1 MLYTLFLY
9 QNSSGLLM
17 YDKSFQDVSS
27 GKMELFSSFFSAI
40 KTFISE
46 IVLEG
51 SKELKNIEMGDYTI
65 IVSSIK
71 DISVDIIMIA
81 DRQDYKIINKL
92 IPKIIK
98 ILLKHKQLLLE
109 WNRNKQELR
118 ILDKP
123 LSDLIASKKKLMGDG
138 SAIRPIID
146 QPIKANISQKTHIK
160 KDLSE
165 IEYSNLIQE
174 RTFLISRLEKD
185 TTTNLLRKLAI
196 SKKVMEISEQLNDG
210 DIVTNFQEQIKQLTS
225 QIDDTKFKLDFF
237 LNKAKKSL
245 AEAVEGLGARTLQGG
260 DYKDAYLNLYSFS
273 TKLKSVSDGI
283 YYEEMRELA
292 KKLISISESGITD
305 HELSE
310 VITKILNLSSNID
323 DYLE

>member
-1 MLYTLFLY
+1 
-9 QNSSGLLM
+9 M

-40 KTFISE
+40 KSFISE

-65 IVSSIK
+65 IISSIK

-98 ILLKHKQLLLE
+98 ILLQHKQLFLM
-109 WNRNKQELR
+109 WNRNKQELK

-123 LSDLIASKKKLMGDG
+123 LSDLFASKKKLVGEG
-138 SAIRPIID
+138 AAITPTS
-146 QPIKANISQKTHIK
+146 QPIKARDAKKTGHK
-160 KDLSE
+160 KE
-165 IEYSNLIQE
+165 IIDIEQSNLIQE
-174 RTFLISRLEKD
+174 RNFLISRLEKD

-196 SKKVMEISEQLNDG
+196 SEKVLEISEQLNDD
-210 DIVTNFQEQIKQLTS
+210 DIISKFQEQIKQLIK
-225 QIDDTKFKLDFF
+225 QIDDTKFKLDFY
-237 LNKAKKSL
+237 LNKVKNSL
-245 AEAVEGLGARTLQGG
+245 TETVEGLGAKMLHEG
-260 DYKDAYLNLYSFS
+260 DYKDVYLNLYSFS
-273 TKLKSVSDGI
+273 TKLKIVSDGI
-283 YYEEMRELA
+283 YYEEIRELA
-292 KKLISISESGITD
+292 KKLINISGSGITD

-310 VITKILNLSSNID
+310 AITKILNLSSNID

>member
-1 MLYTLFLY
+1 
-9 QNSSGLLM
+9 M

-71 DISVDIIMIA
+71 DVSVDVIMIA

-98 ILLKHKQLLLE
+98 ILLKHKQILLE

-123 LSDLIASKKKLMGDG
+123 LSDLIASKKKLMGEG
-138 SAIRPIID
+138 PAITSTTEEPVKTKI
-146 QPIKANISQKTHIK
+146 AQKTHHK
-160 KDLSE
+160 KELTE
-165 IEYSNLIQE
+165 IEHSNLIQE

-196 SKKVMEISEQLNDG
+196 SEKILEISEQLSDE
-210 DIVTNFQEQIKQLTS
+210 DIVTTFQKQIKQLIK

-292 KKLISISESGITD
+292 RKLINISGSGITD

-310 VITKILNLSSNID
+310 VITKILNLSSNIEE
-323 DYLE
+323 YLE

>member
-1 MLYTLFLY
+1 
-9 QNSSGLLM
+9 
-17 YDKSFQDVSS
+17 
-27 GKMELFSSFFSAI
+27 MELFSSFFSAV

-81 DRQDYKIINKL
+81 DKQDYKLINKI

-109 WNRNKQELR
+109 WNRNKNELR

-123 LSDLIASKKKLMGDG
+123 LSDLIASKKKLIGEG
-138 SAIRPIID
+138 PAVTPIVE
-146 QPIKANISQKTHIK
+146 QPIKTKTSQKTHIK
-160 KDLSE
+160 KELSN
-165 IEYSNLIQE
+165 IEESNLIQE
-174 RTFLISRLEKD
+174 RAFLISRLEKD

-196 SKKVMEISEQLNDG
+196 SEKILEISEQLNDEEM
-210 DIVTNFQEQIKQLTS
+210 ISSFREQLDQLKKQ
-225 QIDDTKFKLDFF
+225 IEDTKFKLDFF
-237 LNKAKKSL
+237 LTKAKKSL
-245 AEAVEGLGARTLQGG
+245 SDAVERLGAKTLQYG

-273 TKLKSVSDGI
+273 TKLKSLSDGI

-292 KKLISISESGITD
+292 KKLINISESGITD

-310 VITKILNLSSNID
+310 VITKILNISGNIE